1 MPWFQLVVILVL
13 ILLNG
18 FFNMAE
24 LAVVSARRMRLQTA
38 ADSGRV
44 GARIALALKGDL
56 GRFLSTVQIGIT
68 VIGVLAGVFGGAT
81 LADDL
86 AHAISDEPGWAGVH
100 AHALS
105 VALVTA
111 AIAFVTLIFGELTPK
126 RIALRRPEVMAAHV
140 AALMATLARIAAPLE
155 WFLSRTSD
163 LVLKALPLRPA
174 EPMAATEQE
183 IAYLLREAAA
193 AGHLEQA
200 EHAIVQMAL
209 RLGDRLVGAVMTP
222 RTEVEGL
229 DLGDPAAENC
239 RRIVKSDFSRFPVFE
254 GEPHHLVGVVQV
266 KDLLTQLLSERPF
279 DLRAVMKAPLFLPE
293 NSTALHA
300 LELFR
305 RSGAAMLFIV
315 DEYGDF
321 QGIVTLH
328 DILQALVGDIVI
340 RGEKPAPPI
349 VRRDDGSLE
358 VEGLVGVDEVRDLVP
373 LPVSAGEKK
382 GAYHTVGGL
391 VMSRLNRVPQVGD
404 KVRVGGFRLE
414 VLAMDG
420 RRVDRVLI
428 VPPAKAKSRQ
438 GAAG

>member
-1 MPWFQLVVILVL
+1 MPWFQLAVILVL

-18 FFNMAE
+18 FFAMAE

-38 ADSGRV
+38 ADSGRA
-44 GARIALALKGDL
+44 GARVALSLKGDL

-68 VIGVLAGVFGGAT
+68 EIGVQAGVFGGAT

-86 AHAISDEPGWAGVH
+86 AQAFEANQGWAGVH

-111 AIAFVTLIFGELTPK
+111 AISFVTLIFGELTPK
-126 RIALRRPEVMAAHV
+126 RIALRRPETMAAHV
-140 AALMATLARIAAPLE
+140 AVLMATLARIAAPLE
-155 WFLSRTSD
+155 WLLSRTSD

-174 EPMAATEQE
+174 EPMAPTEQE

-193 AGHLEQA
+193 AGHFEQA
-200 EHAIVQMAL
+200 EHAIIQMAL

-229 DLGDPAAENC
+229 DLGDPAAEN
-239 RRIVKSDFSRFPVFE
+239 RRKIIKSDFSRFPVFE
-254 GEPHHLVGVVQV
+254 GEPRHLIGVVQV
-266 KDLLTQLLSERPF
+266 KDVLTQLLSDKPF
-279 DLRAVMKAPLFLPE
+279 DLRAVTKSPLFLPE

-340 RGEKPAPPI
+340 RGEKPASPI

-358 VEGLVGVDEVRDLVP
+358 VEGLVGVDEVRDLMP
-373 LPVSAGEKK
+373 LPVAAGERK

-391 VMSRLNRVPQVGD
+391 VMARLNRVPQAGD
-404 KVRVGGFRLE
+404 KVRVGGFRFE

-420 RRVDRVLI
+420 RRVDRVLV

-438 GAAG
+438 NAAG

>member
-44 GARIALALKGDL
+44 GARVALALKGDL

-86 AHAISDEPGWAGVH
+86 AHAIADEPGWAGVH

-229 DLGDPAAENC
+229 DLGDPAAENR

-266 KDLLTQLLSERPF
+266 KDLLTQLLSGRPF

-305 RSGAAMLFIV
+305 RSGTAMLFIV

>member
-1 MPWFQLVVILVL
+1 MLWVQLAVILVL

-18 FFNMAE
+18 FFAMAE
-24 LAVVSARRMRLQTA
+24 LAVVSARRVRLQAA
-38 ADSGRV
+38 ADAGRA
-44 GARIALALKGDL
+44 GARTALALKGDL

-68 VIGVLAGVFGGAT
+68 VIGVLAGVLGGAT

-86 AHAISDEPGWAGVH
+86 AHAFETNQGWAGVH
-100 AHALS
+100 AHAVG

-111 AIAFVTLIFGELTPK
+111 AISFATLIFGELTPK
-126 RIALRRPEVMAAHV
+126 RIALRRPETMAARV
-140 AALMATLARIAAPLE
+140 AVLMSMLSRFATPLE
-155 WFLSRTSD
+155 WLLSRTSE
-163 LVLKALPLRPA
+163 LVLKALPLPPA
-174 EPMAATEQE
+174 EPIAPTEQE

-200 EHAIVQMAL
+200 EHVIIQMAL

-229 DLGDPAAENC
+229 DLDDPPAEN
-239 RRIVKSDFSRFPVFE
+239 RRKIVKSDFSRFPVFE
-254 GEPHHLVGVVQV
+254 GESRHLLGVVQV
-266 KDLLTQLLSERPF
+266 KDLLAQLLGDKPF
-279 DLRAVMKAPLFLPE
+279 DLRAVMRPPLFLPE
-293 NSTALHA
+293 NVTALHA

-305 RSGAAMLFIV
+305 RSGAAMLFVV

-340 RGEKPAPPI
+340 RGEKPASPI

-391 VMSRLNRVPQVGD
+391 VMARLNRVPQAGD
-404 KVRVGGFRLE
+404 KVRVGSFRFE

-428 VPPAKAKSRQ
+428 VPPAKAKARQ
-438 GAAG
+438 SAAG

>member
-1 MPWFQLVVILVL
+1 MVWLQLAVILVL

-18 FFNMAE
+18 FFAMAE
-24 LAVVSARRMRLQTA
+24 LAIVSARRTRLQA
-38 ADSGRV
+38 AVDAGRT
-44 GARIALALKGDL
+44 GARLALTLKGDL

-86 AHAISDEPGWAGVH
+86 AHAFESNSGWIGAH
-100 AHALS
+100 AHAVG
-105 VALVTA
+105 VAVVVA
-111 AIAFVTLIFGELTPK
+111 AISFVTLIFGELTPK
-126 RIALRRPEVMAAHV
+126 RIALRRPEAMASRV
-140 AALMATLARIAAPLE
+140 ALLLLVLSRLAAPLE
-155 WFLSRTSD
+155 WLLSRTSD

-174 EPMAATEQE
+174 EAAAPTEQE
-183 IAYLLREAAA
+183 IAYLLRESAA
-193 AGHLEQA
+193 AGHFEAA
-200 EHAIVQMAL
+200 EHAIIQMAL

-229 DLGDPAAENC
+229 DLGDPDAEN
-239 RRIVKSDFSRFPVFE
+239 RRKIIQSDFSRFPVFE
-254 GEPHHLVGVVQV
+254 GEPRHLVGVAQV
-266 KDLLTQLLSERPF
+266 KDVVTQLLSGKPF
-279 DLRAVMKAPLFLPE
+279 DLHAAMKPPLFLPE
-293 NSTALHA
+293 TVTALQA
-300 LELFR
+300 LEFFR
-305 RSGAAMLFIV
+305 RSGTPMLFLV
-315 DEYGDF
+315 DEYGDI

-328 DILQALVGDIVI
+328 DILQALVGDIVF
-340 RGEKPAPPI
+340 RGEKPASPI
-349 VRRDDGSLE
+349 MRRDDGTLE

-382 GAYHTVGGL
+382 GAFRTVGGL
-391 VMSRLNRVPQVGD
+391 VMARLNRVPETGD

-428 VPPAKAKSRQ
+428 VPPAKVKARQ

>member
-1 MPWFQLVVILVL
+1 MLWLQLAVILVL

-18 FFNMAE
+18 FFAMAE
-24 LAVVSARRMRLQTA
+24 LAVVSARRVRLQSA
-38 ADSGRV
+38 ADAGRA
-44 GARIALALKGDL
+44 GARVALALKGDL

-86 AHAISDEPGWAGVH
+86 AHAFETNPGWAGVH
-100 AHALS
+100 AHALG
-105 VALVTA
+105 VALVAA
-111 AIAFVTLIFGELTPK
+111 AISFATLIFGELTPK
-126 RIALRRPEVMAAHV
+126 RIALRRPEVMAARV
-140 AALMATLARIAAPLE
+140 AVLMSTLSRIASPLE
-155 WFLSRTSD
+155 WLLSHASD

-174 EPMAATEQE
+174 ETAAPTEQE
-183 IAYLLREAAA
+183 IAYLLRESAA
-193 AGHLEQA
+193 AGHFEQA
-200 EHAIVQMAL
+200 EHAIIQMAL

-222 RTEVEGL
+222 RTEVDGL
-229 DLGDPAAENC
+229 DLGDPEAEN
-239 RRIVKSDFSRFPVFE
+239 RRAIVKSDYSRFPVFE
-254 GEPHHLVGVVQV
+254 GERRHVAGVVQV
-266 KDLLTQLLSERPF
+266 KDLLSQLLDGKPF
-279 DLRAVMKAPLFLPE
+279 DLRAVMKPPLFLPE
-293 NSTALHA
+293 NVTALSA

-305 RSGAAMLFIV
+305 ASGAAMLFIV

-349 VRRDDGSLE
+349 VRHDDGSLE

-382 GAYHTVGGL
+382 GAFHTVGGL
-391 VMSRLNRVPQVGD
+391 VMARLNRVPQVGD
-404 KVRVGGFRLE
+404 KVRVGGFRFE

-428 VPPAKAKSRQ
+428 VPPAKTKSRPS
-438 GAAG
+438 AAE

>member
-1 MPWFQLVVILVL
+1 MLWLQLAVILVL

-18 FFNMAE
+18 FFAMAE
-24 LAVVSARRMRLQTA
+24 LAVVSARRMRLQAA
-38 ADSGRV
+38 ADAGRA
-44 GARIALALKGDL
+44 GARTALALKGDL

-86 AHAISDEPGWAGVH
+86 AHAFESNQGWAGAH
-100 AHALS
+100 AHALG

-111 AIAFVTLIFGELTPK
+111 AIAFVTLIFGELAPK
-126 RIALRRPEVMAAHV
+126 RIALRRPEAMAARLSV
-140 AALMATLARIAAPLE
+140 FLLALWRLATPLE
-155 WFLSRTSD
+155 WLLSRTSE

-174 EPMAATEQE
+174 ETAAPTEQE
-183 IAYLLREAAA
+183 IAYLLRESAA
-193 AGHLEQA
+193 AGHFEQA
-200 EHAIVQMAL
+200 EHAIIQMAL

-229 DLGDPAAENC
+229 DFGDPAAEN
-239 RRIVKSDFSRFPVFE
+239 RRKIVKSDFSRFPVFE
-254 GEPHHLVGVVQV
+254 GDRRHLLGVVQV
-266 KDLLTQLLSERPF
+266 KDLLTQLLADKPF
-279 DLRAVMKAPLFLPE
+279 DLRAVMRPPLFLPE
-293 NSTALHA
+293 NVTALHA

-305 RSGAAMLFIV
+305 RSGAAMLFVV

-328 DILQALVGDIVI
+328 DILQALVGDIVF
-340 RGEKPAPPI
+340 RGEKPASPI
-349 VRRDDGSLE
+349 IRHDDGSLE
-358 VEGLVGVDEVRDLVP
+358 VEGLVGIDEVRDLVP
-373 LPVSAGEKK
+373 LPVSVGEKK
-382 GAYHTVGGL
+382 GAFHTVGGL
-391 VMSRLNRVPQVGD
+391 VMARLNRVPQAGD
-404 KVRVGGFRLE
+404 KVRVGGFRFE

-438 GAAG
+438 SAAG

>member
-1 MPWFQLVVILVL
+1 MPWLQLTVILVL

-18 FFNMAE
+18 FFAMAE
-24 LAVVSARRMRLQTA
+24 LAVVSARRVRLQGA
-38 ADSGRV
+38 ADAGRA
-44 GARIALALKGDL
+44 GARMALALKGDL

-86 AHAISDEPGWAGVH
+86 AHSFETNHGWAGVH

-105 VALVTA
+105 VALVTV
-111 AIAFVTLIFGELTPK
+111 AISFVTLIFGELTPK
-126 RIALRRPEVMAAHV
+126 RIALGRPEVMAARV
-140 AALMATLARIAAPLE
+140 AVLMATLARIAAPLE
-155 WFLSRTSD
+155 WLLSRTSD

-174 EPMAATEQE
+174 EPAAPTEQE

-229 DLGDPAAENC
+229 DLGDSAAEN
-239 RRIVKSDFSRFPVFE
+239 RRKIIRSDFSRFPVFE
-254 GEPHHLVGVVQV
+254 GEPRHLLGVVQV
-266 KDLLTQLLSERPF
+266 KDLLTQLLSDKTF
-279 DLRAVMKAPLFLPE
+279 DVRAATKQPLFLPE

-305 RSGAAMLFIV
+305 HSGAAMLFVV
-315 DEYGDF
+315 DEYGDL

-328 DILQALVGDIVI
+328 DILQALVGDIVF
-340 RGEKPAPPI
+340 RGEKPAMPI

-358 VEGLVGVDEVRDLVP
+358 VEGLVGVDEVRDRVP

-382 GAYHTVGGL
+382 GAFHTVGGL
-391 VMSRLNRVPQVGD
+391 VMARLNRVPQPGD
-404 KVRVGGFRLE
+404 KVRIGGFRLE

-428 VPPAKAKSRQ
+428 VPPAKAKARQ
-438 GAAG
+438 GTAG

>member
-1 MPWFQLVVILVL
+1 MLWLQLAVILVL

-18 FFNMAE
+18 FFAMAE
-24 LAVVSARRMRLQTA
+24 LAVVSARRMRLQAA
-38 ADSGRV
+38 ADAGRA
-44 GARIALALKGDL
+44 GARTALALKGDL

-86 AHAISDEPGWAGVH
+86 AHAFESNQGWAGAH
-100 AHALS
+100 AHALG

-140 AALMATLARIAAPLE
+140 AVLMATLSRLASPLE
-155 WFLSRTSD
+155 WLLSRTSE
-163 LVLKALPLRPA
+163 LVLKALPQRPA
-174 EPMAATEQE
+174 EPVAPTEQE

-229 DLGDPAAENC
+229 DLGDPQTEN
-239 RRIVKSDFSRFPVFE
+239 RRKIVKSDFSRFPVFE
-254 GEPHHLVGVVQV
+254 GDRRHLLGVVQV
-266 KDLLTQLLSERPF
+266 KDLLAQLLSDKPF
-279 DLRAVMKAPLFLPE
+279 DLHAVMRPPLFLPE
-293 NSTALHA
+293 NVTALHA

-305 RSGAAMLFIV
+305 RSGAAMLFVV

-391 VMSRLNRVPQVGD
+391 VMARLNRVPQAGD
-404 KVRVGGFRLE
+404 KVRVGSFRFE

-428 VPPAKAKSRQ
+428 VPPAKAKARQ